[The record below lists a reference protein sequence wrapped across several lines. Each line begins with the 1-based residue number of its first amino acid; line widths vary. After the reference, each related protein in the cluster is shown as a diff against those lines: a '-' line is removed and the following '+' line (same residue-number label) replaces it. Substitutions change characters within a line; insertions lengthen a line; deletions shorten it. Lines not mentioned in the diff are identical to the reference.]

1 MAKKK
6 SGRRAPRSVTP
17 RMFGDGKVAQT
28 PQPASSALPAS
39 PPRAGGTAPRGAS
52 AAGRAVSAPRAPVS
66 LGAEY
71 RYVVGDLRRLGIL
84 AAGVFT
90 VLIVLGLFIR

>member
-1 MAKKK
+1 
-6 SGRRAPRSVTP
+6 
-17 RMFGDGKVAQT
+17 MFGDGKVAQT